1 MPLREPAACPT
12 PFDFV
17 RFITSSIT
25 FVAHLSDVSVWFDG
39 HRLARIT
46 RERGAPNALGLRSG
60 LKVDSSRGL
69 MRVAGVEQIRA
80 YSLNSYLMLES

>member
-1 MPLREPAACPT
+1 MPLREPATCPT

-17 RFITSSIT
+17 RFIASSIT

-46 RERGAPNALGLRSG
+46 RERGAPSSLGLRQG
-60 LKVDSSRGL
+60 LKTDSSKGT
-69 MRVAGVEQIRA
+69 MRAVSVEQIRE
-80 YSLNSYLMLES
+80 YFVLKLCSLF